1 MRRTSATHTSSVTAS
16 KNSALTLPA
25 HIAIIMDG
33 NGRWASQRGIPRKIG
48 HKQGAE
54 TLRQLLEHCRELPFL
69 THLTVYAF
77 SAENWKRS
85 DDEIKDLMEL
95 LAHYLTRESKTLH
108 KQGVRIRFIGDRSAL
123 SESIQA
129 SLSDVE
135 KLTENN
141 TVFTLVIALSYGSR
155 QEVSRTV
162 ATISRRVSEG
172 EIALQDINETLIAQT
187 LDTAGIPDPDL
198 LIRTGGDQRLSNF
211 LLWQSAYTEL
221 YFTEVLW
228 PDFTPD
234 HLRQAVECFSQ
245 RERRFGAR
253 K

>member
-1 MRRTSATHTSSVTAS
+1 MKAMTAEHTHAEGVAKQPS
-16 KNSALTLPA
+16 

-33 NGRWASQRGIPRKIG
+33 NGRWAQQRGIPRKLG

-54 TLRQLLEHCRELPFL
+54 ALRTLLEHCQDLPFIS
-69 THLTVYAF
+69 HLTVYAF
-77 SAENWKRS
+77 SSENWKRS
-85 DDEIKDLMEL
+85 DDEVNDLMEL

-108 KQGVRIRFIGDRSAL
+108 KQGVRLRFIGDRQRLAQN
-123 SESIQA
+123 IQA
-129 SLSDVE
+129 SLRDVE
-135 KLTENN
+135 SLTQNN
-141 TVFTLVIALSYGSR
+141 RRFTLVIALSYGSR
-155 QEVSRTV
+155 QEIARAIQAVGKR
-162 ATISRRVSEG
+162 IENG
-172 EIALQDINETLIAQT
+172 EISPSSIDESTITDS

-234 HLRQAVECFSQ
+234 HLRQAVECFGQ

-253 K
+253 G